1 MNKEKTLL
9 IMAAGLGSRFGGLK
23 QIEPV
28 GPNGEFIIDYS
39 IYDAKKAGFSKI
51 IFIIKEDFFDKFRE
65 TIGKRVEPHIKVEY
79 VFQDNTYI
87 PSKFK
92 SLINKREKPLG
103 TAYAIYCAKKK
114 INGPF
119 AVINADDFYGRDAY
133 IKAYKY
139 LDNIIYNHYGI
150 IGYLVG
156 NTLSPNGVAK
166 RGVMEVNDNK
176 LLKITESKVVKKK
189 DKIIASP
196 INSSNGVE
204 IKNDT
209 LVSMN
214 LLLFTPDIF
223 DILEEELS
231 LFLSINTKNI
241 NEVEFQIP
249 DVLDK
254 CLRKNIKTIDV
265 INTTSNWYGMTYKDD
280 KKIVVD
286 ALKELTSE
294 GVYQQ
299 PLWKNN

>member
-1 MNKEKTLL
+1 
-9 IMAAGLGSRFGGLK
+9 
-23 QIEPV
+23 
-28 GPNGEFIIDYS
+28 
-39 IYDAKKAGFSKI
+39 
-51 IFIIKEDFFDKFRE
+51 
-65 TIGKRVEPHIKVEY
+65 
-79 VFQDNTYI
+79 
-87 PSKFK
+87 
-92 SLINKREKPLG
+92 
-103 TAYAIYCAKKK
+103 
-114 INGPF
+114 
-119 AVINADDFYGRDAY
+119 
-133 IKAYKY
+133 
-139 LDNIIYNHYGI
+139 
-150 IGYLVG
+150 
-156 NTLSPNGVAK
+156 
-166 RGVMEVNDNK
+166 MEVNDNK